1 MYLKHFYKEESYGP
15 WTFCFLWCH
24 CMRFMT
30 SQKINIHVVEVLR
43 IYVWFVPLVLP
54 YWYFLIILSFE
65 CDRLC
70 CKSLFLNYI
79 LEIYSFIPRLNL
91 DRIKWY
97 WVHQS
102 CDNGIPVL
110 AFPGTFSY
118 MVQLVFTYTSR
129 HLDITE

>member
-1 MYLKHFYKEESYGP
+1 M
-15 WTFCFLWCH
+15 
-24 CMRFMT
+24 
-30 SQKINIHVVEVLR
+30 
-43 IYVWFVPLVLP
+43 
-54 YWYFLIILSFE
+54 
-65 CDRLC
+65 
-70 CKSLFLNYI
+70 
-79 LEIYSFIPRLNL
+79 EIYSFIPRLNL

-129 HLDITE
+129 HLDITEYVDYGTQYQYMYKEMININSKLHTAVSGSYIIKNEIKIDQHVFV